1 MLRYLIRR
9 VLYSVPILFGVFLT
23 TFVLFYL
30 TATPHQMARRNLNH
44 IKNPTEDQLNDWLK
58 EHGYDKPVWPSP
70 ASLANPVSLIRDD
83 KDQFTKSLKEMMFF
97 RFGKSDSSD
106 EIIWDNIKQRAPV
119 SLVIAGLIF
128 FAALITEVGIALFLA
143 YFRGTYIDYGG
154 TLVCVFLMSVSY
166 LVYLIAGQYALAK
179 VLKYFPV
186 AGWGGGE
193 WDWSFGANN
202 WKFVANNWKFVL
214 MPMAIGV
221 LSGLGQAVRLY
232 RTFMLS
238 EINQDYVRTAR
249 AKGVPEQKILFGHVL
264 KNASIPILTSVVASL
279 PLLVLGSILMESFFS
294 IPGLGGYTFE
304 AIRGTDF
311 AVVRAMVF
319 LGSVLYIIGFTLTDI
334 SYALVDPRV
343 RLE

>member
-1 MLRYLIRR
+1 MLRYFIRR
-9 VLYSVPILFGVFLT
+9 VLYAIPILFGVFLT

-30 TATPHQMARRNLNH
+30 TATPHQMARRNLSH
-44 IKNPTEDQLNDWLK
+44 IKNPTEQQLNDWLK
-58 EHGYDKPVWPSP
+58 EHGYDKPVWPTLR
-70 ASLANPVSLIRDD
+70 SLADPVSLIRED
-83 KDQFTKSLKEMMFF
+83 KDQFTKSLKEMMLF

-106 EIIWDNIKQRAPV
+106 EVIWDNIKQRAMP
-119 SLVIAGLIF
+119 SLVISGLIF
-128 FAALITEVGIALFLA
+128 FAALITDVALALFLA

-154 TLVCVFLMSVSY
+154 TLFCVFLMSVSY

-186 AGWGGGE
+186 AGWGTGE
-193 WDWSFGANN
+193 ST
-202 WKFVANNWKFVL
+202 WKFVL
-214 MPMAIGV
+214 MPMTIGII
-221 LSGLGQAVRLY
+221 SSLGQSVRLY
-232 RTFMLS
+232 RTFMLN
-238 EINQDYVRTAR
+238 ETTQDYVRTAR

-294 IPGLGGYTFE
+294 IPGLGGYTYE

-319 LGSVLYIIGFTLTDI
+319 LGSVLYIIGFTLTDL

>member
-1 MLRYLIRR
+1 MLRYFIRR
-9 VLYSVPILFGVFLT
+9 VLYAIPILFGVFLT

-30 TATPHQMARRNLNH
+30 TATPHQMARRNLSH

-58 EHGYDKPVWPSP
+58 EHGYDKPVWPTL
-70 ASLANPVSLIRDD
+70 ASLSDPVSLVRED
-83 KDQFTKSLKEMMFF
+83 KDQFTKSLKEMMLF

-106 EIIWDNIKQRAPV
+106 EVIWDNIKERAPA

-128 FAALITEVGIALFLA
+128 FAALITNVGLALFLA

-154 TLVCVFLMSVSY
+154 TLLCVFLMSVSY

-186 AGWGGGE
+186 AGWGVGM
-193 WDWSFGANN
+193 A
-202 WKFVANNWKFVL
+202 NWKFVL
-214 MPMAIGV
+214 MPMTIGI
-221 LSGLGQAVRLY
+221 LSGLGQSVRLY
-232 RTFMLS
+232 RTFMLN
-238 EINQDYVRTAR
+238 ETNQDYVRTAR

-294 IPGLGGYTFE
+294 IPGLGGYTYE

-319 LGSVLYIIGFTLTDI
+319 LGSVLYIIGFTLTDL